1 MSDTTLTADGAAG
14 TATAPAAGAGS
25 NPAEAAAEK
34 PILDVRE
41 LSVVYESPGQAPVQA
56 VDHVSFTL
64 KKGEFVGLVGESGS
78 GKSTLGF
85 ALTRLQKPPA
95 RTNSGRILFDGRDIR
110 ELGTEELRQQRQG
123 GFAMVLQSGM
133 NALNPVRRIRDH
145 FIDIYKAHGHVPRD
159 RWQKNSEDLIAKV
172 ELPVSMLDRY
182 PGELSGGMRQ
192 RVSIALA
199 LSLEPQLMVF
209 DEPTTALDVLVQHA
223 VMDTIRALQQSEGFT
238 AVLISHDLGIVLE
251 STERVLV
258 MHEGR
263 IVEDGTS
270 QQILEDPQD
279 EYTQMLLSHYADP
292 RAEVVSL
299 PGFEDRS
306 VRRADG
312 RARADTATSAP
323 SVGTR
328 GKRSAQAAIVVDG
341 VSKTYPAPRRGED
354 PVRAVRDVTFT
365 LEPGQSL
372 ALVGQSGSGKSTL
385 AKMITGVEAPSEGR
399 ITFGDVDVAKL
410 RGKGVRE
417 LHRDVQ
423 MVFQDPYAALNP
435 LHTVEYIL
443 TRPIVN
449 FTGATK
455 QQARHRVRELLET
468 VGLTP
473 VEQFAQK
480 LPHQLSGGQRQ
491 RVVIARALASD
502 PQVIIADEPVSM
514 LDVSLRAGVLALLED
529 LREQWGV
536 SLLYITHDLLSARLI
551 TDDILVLHDGQVVE
565 RGETAQVLQHPQD
578 EYTVALLDAV
588 PDPRRARAAS

>member
-1 MSDTTLTADGAAG
+1 MSDTTLTAGAASAG
-14 TATAPAAGAGS
+14 ATSPAASGS
-25 NPAEAAAEK
+25 AADAPGAAAT

-41 LSVVYESPGQAPVQA
+41 LSVIYESAGQTPVQA
-56 VDHVSFTL
+56 VDHVSFQL
-64 KKGEFVGLVGESGS
+64 KRGEFVGLVGESGS

-95 RTNSGRILFDGRDIR
+95 RTNSGQILFDGHDIR
-110 ELGTEELRQQRQG
+110 ELDDEELRRQRQG

-159 RWQKNSEDLIAKV
+159 RWQARSEELIGKV
-172 ELPVSMLDRY
+172 ELPVAMLDRY

-223 VMDTIRALQQSEGFT
+223 VMDTIRSLQQSEGFT
-238 AVLISHDLGIVLE
+238 AILISHDLGIVLE

-270 QQILEDPQD
+270 RQILDDPQD
-279 EYTQMLLSHYADP
+279 EYTRMLLSHYADP

-312 RARADTATSAP
+312 RSRADSATSAP
-323 SVGTR
+323 SVATR

-341 VSKTYPAPRRGED
+341 VSKTYAPPRRGED
-354 PVRAVRDVTFT
+354 PVRAVRDVSFT

-399 ITFGDVDVAKL
+399 ITFGDLDVAKL
-410 RGKGVRE
+410 RGKRVRE

-455 QQARHRVRELLET
+455 QQARMRVRELLET

-565 RGETAQVLQHPQD
+565 RGDTAQVLQHPQD
-578 EYTVALLDAV
+578 DYTVALLDAV
-588 PDPRRARAAS
+588 PDPRRARVSA